1 MIRETPSEL
10 SREELIALIAVLRAE
25 NASLKARI
33 AELERRLELNSSN
46 SGKPPS
52 SDGLKKPAR
61 VMSLRERSG
70 KTPGGQKG
78 HKGETLRQVTDP
90 NEVVDHYPP
99 ACSLCG
105 AGLDPE
111 ASVGHSA
118 RQVFDLPKPQPLVV
132 TEHRAHDC
140 QCATCGAKT
149 RALFPDGVNAPV
161 QYGARITA
169 FVIYLLHYQLL
180 PESRLAELMAD
191 LFGVKVATATIA
203 RMSRTCA
210 ERLRGF
216 AESVRGLV
224 ASALV
229 KHMDETG
236 FRIGGKTQWLHVAST
251 ALLTFYRVC
260 AKRGSLLT
268 NVAGIVVHDHW
279 KPYYTMQGV
288 LHALCNAHHLRELKA
303 LVEIEKEEWA
313 RKMQRL
319 LRRASHVANRARER
333 GVPMKPRLIE
343 CFERR
348 YDAIVAEGLLFHE
361 AQVPLARAA
370 MKGGGKQR
378 GRAPRRTGHNLLLRL
393 ATRKEDTLRF
403 LHDVTVPFTNNQA
416 ERDGRMMKLRQKISG
431 GFRSLQGA
439 MDFAIIRSFF
449 STAKKQDWNIIDALT
464 RDPSNLAKS
473 LRLA

>member
-10 SREELIALIAVLRAE
+10 SKEELIALIAALRAE
-25 NASLKARI
+25 NAALKARM

-61 VMSLRERSG
+61 VRNLRERSG
-70 KTPGGQKG
+70 KKPGGQMG

-90 NEVVDHYPP
+90 DVVIDHYPP
-99 ACSLCG
+99 ACSTCG
-105 AGLDPE
+105 VGLDLE
-111 ASVGHSA
+111 TSVGHSV
-118 RQVFDLPKPQPLVV
+118 RQVFDLPEPQPLVV

-140 QCATCGAKT
+140 QCTACGAKT
-149 RALFPDGVNAPV
+149 RAPFPDGVNAPV

-180 PESRLAELMAD
+180 PENRLAALMAD
-191 LFGVKVATATIA
+191 LFGVKVAAATIA

-216 AESVRGLV
+216 AATVRDLV
-224 ASALV
+224 AGAQV

-260 AKRGSLLT
+260 AKRSSLLA

-319 LRRASHVANRARER
+319 LRRACHVTNRARER
-333 GVPMKPRLIE
+333 GVPIKPRLID

-348 YDAIVAEGLLFHE
+348 YDAILAEGLVFHE
-361 AQVPLARAA
+361 AQAPLVRAA
-370 MKGGGKQR
+370 IKGGGKRR

-393 ATRKEDTLRF
+393 ATRKNDTLRF
-403 LHDVTVPFTNNQA
+403 LRDATVPFTNNQA
-416 ERDGRMMKLRQKISG
+416 ERDARMMKLRQKISG
-431 GFRSLQGA
+431 GFRSFQGA
-439 MDFAIIRSFF
+439 MDFALIRSFF
-449 STAKKQDWNIIDALT
+449 STANKQGWNIIDALT
-464 RDPSNLAKS
+464 HDPSNLAKS